1 MMKRNLRFVVFA
13 VIMFALLTVAT
24 FLPASAQLSQWRSL
38 NPTRD
43 GLTALPAPYL
53 YSVKFLNPNIGW
65 AVGGDCDIYA
75 AFAYPCTGFA
85 LYWDGARWRQVVVPP
100 DSGTLTSVFIVGQND
115 VWAVGTR
122 PDNAFGMPT
131 VLHWDGTSWV
141 QVQTIVSLS
150 NVQDLYDIFILPSG
164 TDGWAVGTSDPLGV
178 TPTNVLRWSGT
189 WPTGAFSD
197 YLPALGTP
205 DILRSVSLLSGT
217 QGWIVGHTT
226 VGPPDDPSI
235 FKWDGASWIDAVT
248 DPALTPPPNTGDL
261 FSVYPVS
268 SSDAWAVGA
277 QNAGGQ
283 STIIRWNGA
292 SWTGPLAAPTSN
304 IDYRSVLMVNS
315 NYGWIAGQKNPT
327 TNEGLLL
334 RWNGVAWSP
343 VRSGITENLN
353 DIFMLSGGAQ
363 GAAVGDAETIIHWD
377 GSTWFTETSP
387 TSTSLNAVAMV
398 TPNQGWAVGAAGT
411 IFKYDGTWS
420 HYETL
425 PGSVDLFGLNMR
437 SGTDGWIVG
446 DSPGAAF
453 PPTILRWNGATWT
466 AVTPIGVA
474 LGETLYSVDTLSA
487 TESWA
492 VGSGTVLPSATMLK
506 WDGSLWTSVPSGTP
520 LGTDLYSIDMV
531 SSTDGWAVG
540 CADPP
545 VCSIPMIVRWNGLA
559 WSAATPPVGS
569 QGLTDIFMLSATNGW
584 AVGYAPIGGGQT
596 TIIHWDGV
604 QWTTV
609 PGPVTNAGGF
619 LSSLHM
625 VSAQD
630 GWAVGHDPAVPAS
643 MIVHWDGLTWNVV
656 ATLPVPPTMA
666 VALRSIFM
674 VAPLDGWIVGDDG
687 LILKYGPES
696 VPTTSTTSTSTT
708 VTTTG
713 STATTSTTTTTS
725 ITPSPVPGFPIESI
739 LAGLLGGLIALTV
752 IRRRRKP

>member
-1 MMKRNLRFVVFA
+1 MMKRNLRFVLFA
-13 VIMFALLTVAT
+13 VVMVALMVTLT
-24 FLPASAQLSQWRSL
+24 FLPASAQLSQWKSL

-75 AFAYPCTGFA
+75 AFVYPCQGFA

-100 DSGTLTSVFIVGQND
+100 ASGTLTSVFIVAQND

-122 PDNAFGMPT
+122 PDNVFGMPT

-141 QVQTIVSLS
+141 QVQTVSLS
-150 NVQDLYDIFILPSG
+150 NVQDLYDIFFLPGG
-164 TDGWAVGTSDPLGV
+164 TDGWAVGTSDPLGA
-178 TPTNVLRWSGT
+178 TPTNVLRWSGM
-189 WPTGAFSD
+189 WPTGAFSA

-205 DILRSVSLLSGT
+205 DILRSVNLLSGT
-217 QGWIVGHTT
+217 QGWIVGDAT
-226 VGPPDDPSI
+226 VAPDDPSI
-235 FKWDGASWIDAVT
+235 FKWDGAGWIDVVT
-248 DPALTPPPNTGDL
+248 DPALAPPPGTGDL
-261 FSVYPVS
+261 LSVYPVS

-277 QNAGGQ
+277 QNAANQG
-283 STIIRWNGA
+283 TIIRWNGA
-292 SWTGPLAAPTSN
+292 SWTGPLAAPTAN
-304 IDYRSVLMVNS
+304 IDYRSVHMVNS

-343 VRSGITENLN
+343 VRSGVTENLN
-353 DIFMLSGGAQ
+353 DVFMLSGGAQ

-387 TSTSLNAVAMV
+387 TSTNLNAVTMV
-398 TPNQGWAVGAAGT
+398 ASNQGWAVGAAGM

-425 PGSVDLFGLNMR
+425 PGSVDLFGIHMR
-437 SGTDGWIVG
+437 SDTDGWIVG
-446 DSPGAAF
+446 DSPGALF

-466 AVTPIGVA
+466 AVTPSGVA
-474 LGETLYSVDTLSA
+474 LGETLYAVDTLSA

-492 VGSGTVLPSATMLK
+492 VGSGFWSPSATMLK

-545 VCSIPMIVRWNGLA
+545 ACTIPTIMRWNGLA
-559 WSAATPPVGS
+559 WSAMTPPVGS

-584 AVGYAPIGGGQT
+584 AVGYDPGAQA
-596 TIIHWDGV
+596 TIIHWDGL
-604 QWTTV
+604 QWTNV
-609 PGPVTNAGGF
+609 PGPVTNGGF

-630 GWAVGHDPAVPAS
+630 GWAVGHDPVVPAS
-643 MIVHWDGLTWNVV
+643 VIVHWDGLTWNVV
-656 ATLPVPPTMA
+656 ATLPVPPTMS
-666 VALRSIFM
+666 VALRSVFM
-674 VAPLDGWIVGDDG
+674 VASLDGWIVGDEG
-687 LILKYGPES
+687 MILKYGPES
-696 VPTTSTTSTSTT
+696 VPPTTTTGTTSTSTT
-708 VTTTG
+708 VTTTS
-713 STATTSTTTTTS
+713 STATASTTTTTS
-725 ITPSPVPGFPIESI
+725 PPPSPVPGFPIESI
-739 LAGLLGGLIALTV
+739 LAGLLGGLIALTI
-752 IRRRRKP
+752 IRRRRRP